1 MISVD
6 GEPMFD
12 QTVTEPQ
19 PARAQRDIRAALG
32 VADDALPLVAIGG
45 SRGKSTVAWML
56 DAILRDAGHVV
67 GSWLS
72 SGVYINSARLQG
84 EMGPWAEVVR
94 DARSGALDL
103 VLQEMDAATVVA
115 AGLPQHSYPLA
126 IVTTLCGNNEA
137 CQLAPE
143 TRLERRALTALLDAV
158 RDDGAIVA
166 NADDLDVI
174 EAVERRGGRMLCFA
188 LHHDNPAL
196 QRQLGRGGVAV
207 WVDDGTIVHG
217 SADGATVIMNA
228 HDVPATLDGAMLFQ
242 EQNALAAAAAALA
255 LGVPLTAI
263 RSGLSR
269 YTPDPVLQPAAC
281 NVLRYNGGT
290 IVVDAPGNIWSLRMV
305 TRGIRH
311 QPRRRTMVV
320 SGGFPL
326 MRGEDVREAG
336 RILGNLG
343 AIVLVHGELADPAR
357 IAALKDGMAATALPP
372 VVITMSDEVS
382 AIEHLLNA
390 LGADDVGL
398 VLADDPERALARLWP
413 APAISIHRPRRKPPA
428 ETSVP

>member
-1 MISVD
+1 MLDQAATAAQSVGGD
-6 GEPMFD
+6 
-12 QTVTEPQ
+12 
-19 PARAQRDIRAALG
+19 RDMRAALG
-32 VADDALPLVAIGG
+32 VSSDALPLVAIGG

-56 DAILRDAGHVV
+56 DAILRDAGFDV

-72 SGVYINSARLQG
+72 SGVYVNSTRQSG
-84 EMGPWAEVVR
+84 ELGPWTQVVR
-94 DARSGALDL
+94 DARAGALDL

-115 AGLPQHSYPLA
+115 AGLPARSYPLA

-158 RDDGAIVA
+158 RDDGVVVA
-166 NADDLDVI
+166 NADDLDVV
-174 EAVERRGGRMLCFA
+174 ETVERRGGRMVCFA
-188 LHHDNPAL
+188 LHPENPAL
-196 QRQLGRGGVAV
+196 QRQLGRGGAAV
-207 WVDDGTIVHG
+207 WVDDGTMMHG
-217 SADGATVIMNA
+217 SADGATAIMGA

-255 LGVPLTAI
+255 LGAPLAAVH
-263 RSGLSR
+263 SGLSR

-290 IVVDAPGNIWSLRMV
+290 IVVDAPGNIWSLRML

-320 SGGFPL
+320 SGGFPQ
-326 MRGEDVREAG
+326 MRGDDVREAG

-343 AIVLVHGELADPAR
+343 AIVLVHGEHSDPAR

-372 VVITMSDEVS
+372 VVISMPDEVS

-398 VLADDPERALARLWP
+398 VLADDPERALTRLWP
-413 APAISIHRPRRKPPA
+413 APAISIHRPRRKPSV
-428 ETSVP
+428 ETSST